1 MRREAAMRDPFLF
14 VAVLALVVGM
24 AASGVQPRREGF
36 TLASPAFGAGERIPK
51 VYTCDG
57 SDESPALFWSGAP
70 EGTRS
75 FALICD
81 DPDAPV
87 GTWTHWV
94 IYGIPAEQTKLH
106 EGTPAS
112 PDLPGGVKQGL
123 NSWKR
128 AGYGGPCPPP
138 GKPHRYFF
146 VLYAL
151 DSPLGLPPGASKEQ
165 VQAAMKGHIL
175 GRAEL
180 MGVYGR

>member
-1 MRREAAMRDPFLF
+1 MRDPLLF
-14 VAVLALVVGM
+14 FVLSTLIVGL
-24 AASGVQPRREGF
+24 AASAVQPKREGF
-36 TLASPAFGAGERIPK
+36 VLTSPAFGAGERIPK

-70 EGTRS
+70 EGTRAY
-75 FALICD
+75 ALLCD

-94 IYGIPAEQTKLH
+94 VYDIPAGETKLH
-106 EGTPAS
+106 EGVATDAQLS
-112 PDLPGGVKQGL
+112 GGIRQGL
-123 NSWKR
+123 NSWR
-128 AGYGGPCPPP
+128 RTGYGGPCPPP

-151 DSPLGLPPGASKEQ
+151 DAPLGLAPGAAKEQ